1 MALHIDMPI
10 YYKPSQWRGKRL
22 IYRSSDPSEW
32 KHDVAKLVAVLV
44 TGIIAFA
51 IVLLLSRFS
60 N

>member
-1 MALHIDMPI
+1 MPT

-22 IYRSSDPSEW
+22 IYRSTDPTEW
-32 KHDVAKLVAVLV
+32 KSDVEKVIAVVV

-51 IVLLLSRFS
+51 AIWLLSRFS